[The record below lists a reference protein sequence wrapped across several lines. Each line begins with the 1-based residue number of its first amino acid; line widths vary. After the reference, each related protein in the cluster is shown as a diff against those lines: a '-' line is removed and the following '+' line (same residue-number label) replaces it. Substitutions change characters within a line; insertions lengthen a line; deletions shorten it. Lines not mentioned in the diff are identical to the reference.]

1 MIPPFL
7 MTMAAGLIKDLVSDA
22 AQSLAKPHIEA
33 ALAKA
38 PPELKEA
45 LDKAVDEDKSHDK
58 KNIMDWLT

>member
-7 MTMAAGLIKDLVSDA
+7 MTMAAGLIKDLVADA
-22 AQSLAKPHIEA
+22 ASTLAKPHIEA

-38 PPELKEA
+38 PPEPKEA
-45 LDKAVDEDKSHDK
+45 LDKAVDEDNSHDK

>member
-7 MTMAAGLIKDLVSDA
+7 MTMAAGLIKDLVADA
-22 AQSLAKPHIEA
+22 ASNLAKPHIEA

-45 LDKAVDEDKSHDK
+45 LDKAVDEDNSHDK

>member
-7 MTMAAGLIKDLVSDA
+7 MTMAAGLIKDLVADA
-22 AQSLAKPHIEA
+22 AQNLAKPHIEA

-38 PPELKEA
+38 LPELKEA